1 MSARG
6 GLDRH
11 VAAEREVMLR
21 IRLLKGNRVVE
32 TVDAR
37 WTINIGEIASKA
49 GELEPQHGADD
60 WDVINEI
67 DTQIL
72 TKSRWSGMRR

>member
-1 MSARG
+1 
-6 GLDRH
+6 
-11 VAAEREVMLR
+11 MLR
-21 IRLLKGNRVVE
+21 IRLLIDDGVVE

-37 WTINIGEIASKA
+37 WTINIAEIASRA
-49 GELEPQHGADD
+49 VELEPQHGADD

-72 TKSRWSGMRR
+72 TKTRWNGMRRGSPI